1 MAQSITLR
9 DPAPRLRL
17 PRRRADYGIY
27 AVLLLNAVVII
38 LPLLWLVSTSLKTQ
52 AELTNNIWGLPKSL
66 QWLNFR
72 DAWVGGR
79 IGVYFIN
86 SVLAT
91 AVAILLGDACSV
103 TIAYALSRFSF
114 RFNRAFFYVVIA
126 GMMLPIHSAVIPLY
140 ITAMNLKMMN
150 NLIFLGVIYG
160 AFRIPVSV
168 FIMESFMIT
177 IPKELEECAIMDGA
191 DYFKIFFKVILP
203 LSKDG
208 VVTISILTALASW
221 NELLI
226 SMLMLS
232 RPMIKTL
239 PIGLMG
245 FISEWSTEYTVL
257 CAGLVIACV
266 PNLIFFALM
275 QEKII
280 KGMTVGAIKG

>member
-9 DPAPRLRL
+9 DAASRPRMS
-17 PRRRADYGIY
+17 RRSSSYGIY
-27 AVLLLNAVVII
+27 AILLVNAAAII
-38 LPLLWLVSTSLKTQ
+38 LPLIWLLSASLKTQ
-52 AELTNNIWGLPKSL
+52 AELTANVWGLPRSFE
-66 QWLNFR
+66 WLNYR

-79 IGVYFIN
+79 IGSYFFN

-114 RFNRAFFYVVIA
+114 RFNRTVFYIVIA

-150 NLIFLGVIYG
+150 NLVFLGVIYG

-191 DYFKIFFKVILP
+191 DFFTIFFKVILP

-208 VVTISILTALASW
+208 VVTVSILTALASW
-221 NELLI
+221 NELLV

-257 CAGLVIACV
+257 CAGLVVACI